1 MIDARKSFSTDQKL
15 FQTWINNDF
24 KINKQK
30 IKKLRDF
37 LKYFSTGQKISQR
50 VNMAQKYEKSSGTG
64 NKRRIFF

>member
-50 VNMAQKYEKSSGTG
+50 VNMAQKYEKS
-64 NKRRIFF
+64 